1 MSQEI
6 GDITPRDVSRHR
18 RHALLCARE
27 GRVVHD
33 GTVMN
38 GAERTATVEGHRA
51 GSPEQIEGVDVMC
64 MNCGCGK
71 NEERHKPTD
80 ITLSDLTAAAKG
92 HDMEVEKAAD
102 NIHDGARALKKSGQI
117 S

>member
-1 MSQEI
+1 MS
-6 GDITPRDVSRHR
+6 
-18 RHALLCARE
+18 
-27 GRVVHD
+27 
-33 GTVMN
+33 
-38 GAERTATVEGHRA
+38 GAEPAATVEGSQADRRN
-51 GSPEQIEGVDVMC
+51 SIEGVDLMC

-80 ITLSDLTAAAKG
+80 ITLSDLKAAAKG